1 MLMTMVMS
9 LTFIFSPRFFL
20 FLIVGLGCSQ
30 RQKFLQRH
38 FVNYWHFLASFKF
51 PYQNEK
57 LNLKT
62 NTWQQLDA
70 MQKKIQADW
79 KHNGSFLLNA
89 PWQNPWSSGPW
100 QNPWML
106 RFIISMGFAMELWE
120 NPLHGKTHISWVLPW
135 YMGFAIDLWQ
145 NPWDTLIRPRHAARY
160 PHVKWEIENLSQITT
175 TAPIFLQF
183 NYFRQKYL

>member
-1 MLMTMVMS
+1 MLILVVHSCSWCWWQWWCHSPSSS
-9 LTFIFSPRFFL
+9 LLGSSCSWLLDLVALKDKSSWKDILSTTDTFNF
-20 FLIVGLGCSQ
+20 
-30 RQKFLQRH
+30 
-38 FVNYWHFLASFKF
+38 FLASFKF
-51 PYQNEK
+51 PYQNEN

-145 NPWDTLIRPRHAARY
+145 NPLDTLFRPRHA
-160 PHVKWEIENLSQITT
+160 V
-175 TAPIFLQF
+175 
-183 NYFRQKYL
+183 